1 MVHLKISRFSDW
13 CFEKSRL
20 PVSDSHESAIRKY
33 LDKIFIC
40 GIIHFNVSSA
50 LDTVTFVFD
59 DKKKLLKRNAELL
72 NGNTE
77 CDTLQIIPL
86 VEAIHTNVVR
96 LYISGF
102 IGLEVKPL

>member
-1 MVHLKISRFSDW
+1 MRNNTFQCIQS
-13 CFEKSRL
+13 
-20 PVSDSHESAIRKY
+20 PVI
-33 LDKIFIC
+33 
-40 GIIHFNVSSA
+40 
-50 LDTVTFVFD
+50 FVFE
-59 DKKKLLKRNAELL
+59 KKLLKRNAELL

-102 IGLEVKPL
+102 IGLEVILL

>member
-1 MVHLKISRFSDW
+1 MTI
-13 CFEKSRL
+13 
-20 PVSDSHESAIRKY
+20 
-33 LDKIFIC
+33 
-40 GIIHFNVSSA
+40 
-50 LDTVTFVFD
+50 VFD
-59 DKKKLLKRNAELL
+59 QENKTAKRNAELL

-102 IGLEVKPL
+102 IGLEVIPFS

>member
-1 MVHLKISRFSDW
+1 MTI
-13 CFEKSRL
+13 
-20 PVSDSHESAIRKY
+20 
-33 LDKIFIC
+33 
-40 GIIHFNVSSA
+40 
-50 LDTVTFVFD
+50 VFD
-59 DKKKLLKRNAELL
+59 QENKTAKRNAELL

-102 IGLEVKPL
+102 IGLEVMQFSLYNLL

>member
-1 MVHLKISRFSDW
+1 MTI
-13 CFEKSRL
+13 
-20 PVSDSHESAIRKY
+20 
-33 LDKIFIC
+33 
-40 GIIHFNVSSA
+40 
-50 LDTVTFVFD
+50 VFD
-59 DKKKLLKRNAELL
+59 QENKTAKRNAELL

-102 IGLEVKPL
+102 IGLEVMQFSLYNLQ